1 MAEEMVFAEREKD
14 SKIYTGM
21 QEIFDDKTAAL
32 AFIAPYAPA
41 KVTPSKII
49 SASIDIP
56 EELGIEDAINE
67 IRKERIEKLYLL
79 LNSLGGGVSSSFK
92 IARILRDNFKDIT
105 VFIPHIAA
113 SGGTLIALI
122 GNKIVM
128 GEMAHLSPID
138 VQVERNGKLYSVNA
152 MIRSFGNLND
162 LFKTTLEEDAPYPWK
177 AMADKLDPVEFQDWI
192 DASHLMETHAKEIL
206 KHENSSLKEK
216 ADEIIDRLSSS
227 YPSHGYSITIN
238 EAQEIF
244 GNNVVVPSETCPK
257 VYEMMR
263 KWLKKYVM
271 EESAVHF
278 IRYVLPKKNKGEE
291 KSGEE

>member
-1 MAEEMVFAEREKD
+1 MAEEMLFAEREKD
-14 SKIYTGM
+14 SKIYTGVH
-21 QEIFDDKTAAL
+21 EILDEKTAAL

-41 KVTPSKII
+41 KVTPTKII
-49 SASIDIP
+49 LASVDIP

-67 IRKERIEKLYLL
+67 IRKEKIEKLYLL

-92 IARILRDNFKDIT
+92 IARILRDNFKEIT

-138 VQVERNGKLYSVNA
+138 IQVERNGKLYSVNA
-152 MIRSFGNLND
+152 MIRSFGHLND
-162 LFKTTLEEDAPYPWK
+162 LFKTTPEEDAPYPWK
-177 AMADKLDPVEFQDWI
+177 AMSDKLDPVEFQDWI

-227 YPSHGYSITIN
+227 YPSHSYSIAIN
-238 EAQEIF
+238 EAEEIF
-244 GNNVVVPSETCPK
+244 GNNIVVRPETCPE
-257 VYEMMR
+257 VFEIMR
-263 KWLKKYVM
+263 TWLKKYVLK
-271 EESAVHF
+271 ESALHF
-278 IRYVLPKKNKGEE
+278 IRYILPKKKNGEE
-291 KSGEE
+291 KSEE